1 MTMSYYTK
9 ADQARDWQILHDEI
23 TRVLDRYG
31 KKDAFGRG
39 DYWLVDDNYGPR
51 RHRLE
56 FQNLDLFQ
64 IDIVRRLQAVLS
76 GFPDWRITIQVDV
89 PGKEEIWPGMGLIV
103 YENEIIDE
111 LQREFLPVRFRD
123 TIFGT
128 ISTETAETVAE
139 RVRKL
144 MNKPRK

>member
-1 MTMSYYTK
+1 MR
-9 ADQARDWQILHDEI
+9 ADQARDWQILHDAI

-31 KKDAFGRG
+31 RKNAFGKG

-56 FQNLDLFQ
+56 FQNLDLFRT
-64 IDIVRRLQAVLS
+64 DILQQLQAVLA
-76 GFPDWRITIQVDV
+76 GYPDWRITIQVDV
-89 PGKEEIWPGMGLIV
+89 PGTEKIWPGMGLIV

-111 LQREFLPVRFRD
+111 LQRDFLPERFRH

-128 ISTETAETVAE
+128 ISTETAETVAK

-144 MNKPRK
+144 MNKPRD